1 MGQGQVASSL
11 TDSWTSNSTQSQSA
25 TSPHK
30 NLTIR
35 HPCVVKTKQE
45 ESDPLISKLSLAAAI
60 EAVTFQNVLQFG
72 IKPKHARTAEW
83 IMDGG
88 SYESDGGES
97 VDLFETDGG
106 EEESEFSEIFSLE
119 NNFEL
124 QATHEQGQSVQLS
137 TVKSSEASKVP
148 AELSVSD
155 AANPLTN
162 KSMSPLKPNDAHPSP
177 TFSPSPPMSR
187 IGLNAHKA
195 GMEGLDKTKINQ
207 IILEASKGSK
217 FYENEVKKEK
227 QVTERINHMLKEMK
241 KITPAQKLS
250 ALKAADKEVELL
262 EVSRDLRHIIVHID
276 MDAFYAAVEMRDN
289 PKLKDVPM
297 AVGSNYM
304 LVRILQAVC

>member
-1 MGQGQVASSL
+1 
-11 TDSWTSNSTQSQSA
+11 
-25 TSPHK
+25 
-30 NLTIR
+30 
-35 HPCVVKTKQE
+35 
-45 ESDPLISKLSLAAAI
+45 
-60 EAVTFQNVLQFG
+60 
-72 IKPKHARTAEW
+72 
-83 IMDGG
+83 MDGG

-106 EEESEFSEIFSLE
+106 EEESGFSEIFSLE

-124 QATHEQGQSVQLS
+124 QATHATAGEQGRSVQLS
-137 TVKSSEASKVP
+137 TVKSSEASKVT
-148 AELSVSD
+148 AELPVSD

-177 TFSPSPPMSR
+177 SFSPSPPMSR

-227 QVTERINHMLKEMK
+227 QVTERINHMLQEMK

-250 ALKAADKEVELL
+250 ALKAADKEVESL

-304 LVRILQAVC
+304 LVCILQAVC

>member
-1 MGQGQVASSL
+1 
-11 TDSWTSNSTQSQSA
+11 
-25 TSPHK
+25 
-30 NLTIR
+30 
-35 HPCVVKTKQE
+35 
-45 ESDPLISKLSLAAAI
+45 
-60 EAVTFQNVLQFG
+60 
-72 IKPKHARTAEW
+72 
-83 IMDGG
+83 MDGG
-88 SYESDGGES
+88 YYESDGGES
-97 VDLFETDGG
+97 VDLFESDGR

-124 QATHEQGQSVQLS
+124 QATHASAGEQGPSVQLS
-137 TVKSSEASKVP
+137 TVKSSESSKVP

-162 KSMSPLKPNDAHPSP
+162 KSMSPLKPNDAHSSPSC
-177 TFSPSPPMSR
+177 SPSPPMSR

-195 GMEGLDKTKINQ
+195 GMEGLDKAKINQ

-227 QVTERINHMLKEMK
+227 QVTERINHMLQEMK

-262 EVSRDLRHIIVHID
+262 EMSRDLRHIIVHID

-304 LVRILQAVC
+304 LVCILQAVC